1 VESVSPPR
9 YNVGRTSAGVKGLY
23 GLEESKSERV
33 SSEFNSSKKSGYYKK
48 R

>member
-23 GLEESKSERV
+23 GLEESERV